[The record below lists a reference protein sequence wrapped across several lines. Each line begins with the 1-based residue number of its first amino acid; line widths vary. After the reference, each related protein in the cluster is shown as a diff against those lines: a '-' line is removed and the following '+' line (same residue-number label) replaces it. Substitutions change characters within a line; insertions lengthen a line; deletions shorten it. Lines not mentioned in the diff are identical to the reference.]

1 MVSPKVAAA
10 AAARALEVLGEDDP
24 AVLAEAQYMSVD
36 DSDEKEKERA
46 GEAVSSG
53 EIAEGGAAAEG
64 NEGEGGQCLL
74 KVDEFNLQACMQ
86 MP

>member
-36 DSDEKEKERA
+36 DSDDKEEEPV
-46 GEAVSSG
+46 GEAVSTG
-53 EIAEGGAAAEG
+53 DIAEERATAEG
-64 NEGEGGQCLL
+64 NEGEKG
-74 KVDEFNLQACMQ
+74 
-86 MP
+86 